1 MLLKLAYFLL
11 DELVFSQF
19 LNTIEFIVI
28 VTYLNIGSSS
38 ELEE

>member
-1 MLLKLAYFLL
+1 MFLKQAYFILE
-11 DELVFSQF
+11 ELVFSQF

-28 VTYLNIGSSS
+28 VTYLNISSSS